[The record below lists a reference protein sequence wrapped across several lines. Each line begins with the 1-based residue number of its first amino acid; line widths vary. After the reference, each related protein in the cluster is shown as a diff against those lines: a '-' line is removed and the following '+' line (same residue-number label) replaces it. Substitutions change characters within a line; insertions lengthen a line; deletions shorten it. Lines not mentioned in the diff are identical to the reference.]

1 MLRTARRLSLTGLL
15 TSSQALSAAGGAAG
29 PVSRREISPPP
40 PKLPLD
46 GDSTHFNTTT
56 SPLKSLN
63 GVNASETF
71 AADLA
76 QPVEHNTT
84 TPPPG
89 AYSYFDPKKV
99 NILQKART
107 LVRFLVQ
114 QLIDTYSDKV
124 MFQQND
130 SSAFLISVEQVK
142 CGDAKCAPLH
152 VNITLTFKE
161 TGNSTTITI
170 YKALTDVEYADVAE
184 CFHHNFDSLHN
195 LTRDGAAPPTKK
207 QRRNRSTTPGSRS
220 AAGMATRAFD
230 KVQDGLRGIFRRFL
244 ADDSDPD
251 DPMKAC
257 TLPANFMDDVTDFLL
272 ANYRAELA
280 VDPRWRPD
288 TATFGAV
295 TDMIKLLG
303 KNMDVELPLLREL
316 LEGDELKDVF
326 VDPARRAHCQYLAK
340 EGHLLVTDA
349 HIFAEVDSTVPHPF
363 WVLRELADRLALL
376 HEGDDAREVLKV
388 MAEDRR
394 DYLLGLCSDEGERR
408 VCRIFR

>member
-1 MLRTARRLSLTGLL
+1 MAV
-15 TSSQALSAAGGAAG
+15 A
-29 PVSRREISPPP
+29 VSRRQISPPTGY
-40 PKLPLD
+40 LGRRFYPLQYDDASLDSPFGVD
-46 GDSTHFNTTT
+46 GVGLLQILRLRRAIDGS
-56 SPLKSLN
+56 S
-63 GVNASETF
+63 A
-71 AADLA
+71 
-76 QPVEHNTT
+76 
-84 TPPPG
+84 G
-89 AYSYFDPKKV
+89 AYSFFDPENV

-244 ADDSDPD
+244 
-251 DPMKAC
+251 
-257 TLPANFMDDVTDFLL
+257 
-272 ANYRAELA
+272 R
-280 VDPRWRPD
+280 R
-288 TATFGAV
+288 
-295 TDMIKLLG
+295 
-303 KNMDVELPLLREL
+303 LRS
-316 LEGDELKDVF
+316 G
-326 VDPARRAHCQYLAK
+326 R
-340 EGHLLVTDA
+340 
-349 HIFAEVDSTVPHPF
+349 
-363 WVLRELADRLALL
+363 
-376 HEGDDAREVLKV
+376 
-388 MAEDRR
+388 
-394 DYLLGLCSDEGERR
+394 SDEGLYLTGKFHGRCDGFP
-408 VCRIFR
+408 VS